1 MKPEEIDKM
10 DQEFIQ
16 EMLRSDLNRVMVTKG
31 EKVAISGKGPQEKG
45 TTKLADTGTQ
55 SGDKA
60 ERPKNEQDRGN
71 KR

>member
-31 EKVAISGKGPQEKG
+31 GNGANSGRDPQEKG

-60 ERPKNEQDRGN
+60 ERPKND
-71 KR
+71 